1 VEVLCRIP
9 VNILDRLISVFGGY
23 GFALAL
29 TALTTRIGRKKN
41 PVEQRREAGPGS
53 KLFHVPRR

>member
-1 VEVLCRIP
+1 MLARKGLPLLLVEVLCRIP

-29 TALTTRIGRKKN
+29 TALTTRIGR
-41 PVEQRREAGPGS
+41 
-53 KLFHVPRR
+53 